1 MIKQVL
7 SIRISFRQYSIYQIF
22 VGGGFRPD
30 GVQDDEVDNW
40 KDVNL
45 RHIFEAYFS
54 FEMIYY
60 FPRGEHHYVLLIR
73 ENATF
78 IKWST
83 KMEYEKALEPLLGPN
98 SFGPMTQPLGSEQ
111 LIS

>member
-7 SIRISFRQYSIYQIF
+7 SIRISFRQYSIYKIF

-111 LIS
+111 LNS